1 MDSQQNLMERLI
13 AKAQEDTDYRRRL
26 LADPNSAL
34 KEAFDIEVP
43 KEFNVMVHE
52 DDAHTVHLVL
62 PASPELT
69 DVQLQ
74 RAAGG
79 SCTLFDYDVGDWS

>member
-1 MDSQQNLMERLI
+1 MESQQDLMEKII
-13 AKAQEDTDYRRRL
+13 AKAQEDADYRRQL

-34 KEAFDIEVP
+34 EEAFDIEVP
-43 KEFNVMVHE
+43 KELSVVVHE